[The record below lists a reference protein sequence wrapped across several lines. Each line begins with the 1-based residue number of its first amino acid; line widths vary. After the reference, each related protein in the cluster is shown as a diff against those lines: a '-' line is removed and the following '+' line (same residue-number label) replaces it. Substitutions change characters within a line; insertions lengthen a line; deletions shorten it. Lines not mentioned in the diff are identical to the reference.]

1 VRVRLA
7 PEVFVDAESLTDLL
21 ILLRCFSAGRHDWVA
36 DTGTIEVVKRYFA
49 THAPTIA
56 DTCVSIARKGT
67 VAATWRGVVAGEH
80 TVTIKCADLVDST
93 QDLCTPAVLVVEDAE
108 SDGAFVRSVLTALAS
123 ARLQR
128 ALSSGWLQ
136 IEHGGGER
144 TARVAMSARSR
155 FRKTARVLVLLDSDR
170 LLPDQRTA
178 VHRKAEDLVK
188 QGIVVHVLEL
198 REAENY
204 TPYRVL
210 AATGRRPAAAQ
221 KVALL
226 RKMSPAQQGFFDM
239 KNGFGPT
246 NGPPV
251 VRPEQTALYQG
262 VPHYVVS
269 GLRGGFGKDIL
280 RRMEHHTLSE
290 HDFASLGE
298 SVLVELKRLLA
309 ALNALV

>member
-7 PEVFVDAESLTDLL
+7 PEAFVDAESLTDLL
-21 ILLRCFSAGRHDWVA
+21 ILLRCFSEGRHDWIA

-56 DTCVSIARKGT
+56 DTCVSIAQKGT
-67 VAATWRGVVAGEH
+67 VAATWRGAVAAER
-80 TVTIKCADLVDST
+80 TLTIRCADLVDCT
-93 QDLCTPAVLVVEDAE
+93 QDLCAPAVLVVEDAE
-108 SDGAFVRSVLTALAS
+108 SDGAFVRSVLTALAA

-144 TARVAMSARSR
+144 TAKVAASTRSR

-178 VHRKAEDLVK
+178 VHVKADDLVK
-188 QGIVVHVLEL
+188 QGIVVHVLER

-210 AATGRRPAAAQ
+210 AAIGRRPAATQ
-221 KVALL
+221 KVAML
-226 RKMSPAQQGFFDM
+226 RRMSPAQRGFFDM

-246 NGPPV
+246 SGPPV
-251 VRPEQTALYQG
+251 VSPEQSALYQG
-262 VPHYVVS
+262 VPHYVLS

-280 RRMEHHTLSE
+280 RRMENHTLSE

-298 SVLVELKRLLA
+298 GVLVELKRLLT